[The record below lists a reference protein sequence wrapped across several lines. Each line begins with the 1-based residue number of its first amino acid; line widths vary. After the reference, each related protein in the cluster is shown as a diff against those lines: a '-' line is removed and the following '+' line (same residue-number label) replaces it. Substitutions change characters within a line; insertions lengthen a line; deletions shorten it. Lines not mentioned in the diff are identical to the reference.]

1 MIKQAQGKS
10 DFREQGV
17 SQANPFFLKPLFV
30 VPSPKEYKYGCW
42 CKASIVK
49 RRGQVIYELV
59 REPDV

>member
-1 MIKQAQGKS
+1 MS
-10 DFREQGV
+10 DDRYRWDFPMT
-17 SQANPFFLKPLFV
+17 N
-30 VPSPKEYKYGCW
+30 KYGCR